1 MLSNEADAAPDAN
14 RRDYRPEIDGMRCMA
29 VALVVAYHLVPSAV
43 PSGFVGVDSFFV
55 VSGYVVTRSLLSR
68 QPASI
73 GADLLTFYARRVQRL
88 LPALVACVAATAI
101 AFALVAPPIAGTA
114 SAFLTGAMSLV
125 GVSNWHLIA
134 EGTDYFG
141 AVAALDPFAHTWSLA
156 IEEQFY
162 LCFAPVLLISR
173 GCRPR
178 ARMLAAA
185 VLTLAIVASFAWFV
199 NAGGTVPGYFATT
212 GRAWE
217 LLLGVAVA
225 ALPQDVAARGTLVRS
240 ALGALGLIATM
251 AIAVSTLPAAWASAL
266 SALAATSMLLGSGP
280 RTDALLT
287 SRPLRW
293 VGIRSYGIYLWHW
306 PLIVLLDRAV
316 GRSGW
321 TSAIAVAGT
330 VVIAA
335 TSFRLAEAPI
345 RSMWLAGTPQAA
357 RRMLAGVCTI
367 AATALL
373 VAVAAWGINPRWS
386 ATGST
391 ARDLGR
397 DPSGVGPLGDP
408 ATARTELVVLGDSHA
423 QMLWPALRHCS
434 ESLGLLVRNAT
445 GTGMLVSEELA
456 LDRADRDYG
465 ARRDFVR
472 RTVDEASMPGP
483 IPRAL
488 LIACRF
494 TGYLE
499 SYQLDPTHTPPAT
512 LLAGAERVTTGS
524 DEAFRRFER
533 SLQSTVAR
541 AEAAAVPVIIMAP
554 LPELAH
560 SPLEGLLVQGRGIEQ
575 PTREEEQ
582 ALRSRTVEAMRRV
595 AARRANVT
603 IWDPLD
609 VLCPGPTMD
618 PWRDSRL
625 LYRDTNH
632 LSAFGAQTVAPGL
645 CEAIQRATGR
655 SN

>member
-1 MLSNEADAAPDAN
+1 MLSNETDAAPDAN

-29 VALVVAYHLVPSAV
+29 VALVVAYHLAPSVV
-43 PSGFVGVDSFFV
+43 PSGFVGVDAFFV

-68 QPASI
+68 QPAGF
-73 GADLLTFYARRVQRL
+73 GADLLAFYARRVQRL
-88 LPALVACVAATAI
+88 LPALVACVAATAV
-101 AFALVAPPIAGTA
+101 AFALVAPPIADTA
-114 SAFLTGAMSLV
+114 ACFRTGAMSLV

-162 LCFAPVLLISR
+162 LCFAPLLLLCR
-173 GCRPR
+173 GAGAGVRV
-178 ARMLAAA
+178 LAAA
-185 VLTLAIVASFAWFV
+185 VLTLAIVASFAWFM

-217 LLLGVAVA
+217 MLLGVAVA
-225 ALPQDVAARGTLVRS
+225 ALPQAEADRCRRTTRA
-240 ALGALGLIATM
+240 ALGLIATLVV
-251 AIAVSTLPAAWASAL
+251 ALSELPAAWASAL
-266 SALAATSMLLGSGP
+266 SALAAASMLLGSGP
-280 RTDALLT
+280 RTDALLA

-321 TSAIAVAGT
+321 TAALAVAGT
-330 VVIAA
+330 VVVAA
-335 TSFRLAEAPI
+335 ASFRLAEAPI
-345 RSMWLAGTPQAA
+345 RSMRIAGTRQAA
-357 RRMLAGVCTI
+357 RRVLAGACTI

-373 VAVAAWGINPRWS
+373 VAVTAWGINPRWS

-391 ARDLGR
+391 ARDLDR
-397 DPSGVGPLGDP
+397 DPSGPGPLGGP
-408 ATARTELVVLGDSHA
+408 ATARMELVVLGDSHA
-423 QMLWPALRHCS
+423 QMLWPALRTCT
-434 ESLGLLVRNAT
+434 ETLGLLVRNAT

-465 ARRDFVR
+465 ARREFVR
-472 RTVDEASMPGP
+472 RTVDEASMQGP

-499 SYQLDPTHTPPAT
+499 SRQLDPTHVPPAT

-533 SLQSTVAR
+533 SLESTVSR

-554 LPELAH
+554 IPELAH
-560 SPLEGLLVQGRGIEQ
+560 SPLEGLLVRGRGIEQ
-575 PTREEEQ
+575 PTRAEEE
-582 ALRSRTVEAMRRV
+582 ALRSRTIDAMRRV
-595 AARRANVT
+595 AARFANVT
-603 IWDPLD
+603 IWDPID
-609 VLCPGPTMD
+609 VLCPGPTMN
-618 PWRDSRL
+618 PWRDGRL

-632 LSAFGAQTVAPGL
+632 LSAFGARTVAPGL
-645 CEAIQRATGR
+645 CDAIQRATGL